1 MGAGGLF
8 YGPVAGEKRGK
19 ICIIFEDGSKIEI
32 CPSDGKVEGGGSVP
46 FEDGSPVGRC
56 QMSEQ
61 LVCFHISK
69 ARVIIV
75 LLFPPQNHNQTN
87 TQ

>member
-1 MGAGGLF
+1 MWGVGGWGLF

-19 ICIIFEDGSKIEI
+19 ICIIFEDGSKNEI
-32 CPSDGKVEGGGSVP
+32 CASDGKVVCGGGGGGSVP

-61 LVCFHISK
+61 LVCYHVSR
-69 ARVIIV
+69 ARG
-75 LLFPPQNHNQTN
+75 
-87 TQ
+87 